1 MFQPPARAESVKKT
15 KIKLTT
21 NAGRKSLSTT
31 ESTPKAPK
39 AAATETKTAKPKTK
53 KKEDEVIVAYITF
66 TPDIETKQMIV
77 KATYAPIVIGYD
89 TIVYD
94 YHVPIEVKGE
104 TIVVVDTNPFYGW
117 LFLVSRPVY
126 VGVYIYTAPPPP
138 VIIIHHGWHHK
149 HKHKGKWKGKGKW
162 H

>member
-53 KKEDEVIVAYITF
+53 KKEDKSETEPVVAKEPELTPEEKHARKEV
-66 TPDIETKQMIV
+66 
-77 KATYAPIVIGYD
+77 
-89 TIVYD
+89 
-94 YHVPIEVKGE
+94 
-104 TIVVVDTNPFYGW
+104 
-117 LFLVSRPVY
+117 
-126 VGVYIYTAPPPP
+126 
-138 VIIIHHGWHHK
+138 
-149 HKHKGKWKGKGKW
+149 
-162 H
+162 